1 MLIGHARTDH
11 ARTDHAKT
19 GHAKDKLGR
28 AKENYMTTYDVAII
42 GTGPAG
48 LSAAINLKLH
58 NKEILWLGARNLST
72 KVEKSEKIANY
83 PGMGYITGKD
93 LIGKFEAHA
102 EEMGLE
108 ITEQM
113 VTAIMPMGDIFM
125 LSAGSDVYQTKA
137 ILLATGAAAAKGF
150 DGEEEMLG
158 RGVSYCAT
166 CDGFLY
172 KGKTIAVFCG
182 DERFEHEVDYLAELA
197 DKVYVASAYV
207 GGKYGKNGSGAE
219 GENAGKIELLAKPM
233 KQITGGLKAS
243 GIVLTD
249 GTQIDVDGI
258 FCLRNSIAPTT
269 LLKDLELDGAHIIVD
284 RGMNTNIKGVF
295 AAGDCTGRP
304 YQIAKS
310 VGEGNIAAHTIV
322 EYLADK

>member
-1 MLIGHARTDH
+1 MI
-11 ARTDHAKT
+11 
-19 GHAKDKLGR
+19 
-28 AKENYMTTYDVAII
+28 YDCAII

-58 NKEILWLGARNLST
+58 NKEFIWLGAKNLST

-93 LIGKFEAHA
+93 LIGQFEAHA

-113 VTAIMPMGDIFM
+113 VTAIMPMGDMYM
-125 LSAGSDVYQTKA
+125 LSAGTDVYQTKT
-137 ILLATGAAAAKGF
+137 ILLATGAASAKGF
-150 DGEEEMLG
+150 DGEEELLG

-182 DERFEHEVDYLAELA
+182 DARFEHEIEYLAELA
-197 DKVYVASAYV
+197 DKVYVASAYT
-207 GGKYGKNGSGAE
+207 GGKYGKGAAE
-219 GENAGKIELLAKPM
+219 GGSDKIEMLPKPI
-233 KQITGGLKAS
+233 KKVLGEAKAS
-243 GIVLTD
+243 GIELTD
-249 GTQIDVDGI
+249 GTEVAVDGI
-258 FCLRNSIAPTT
+258 FCLRNAIAPTT
-269 LLKDLELDGAHIIVD
+269 LLKGLELDGAHIIVD
-284 RGMNTNIKGVF
+284 RNMNTNLAGVF

-322 EYLADK
+322 EYLAEK

>member
-1 MLIGHARTDH
+1 
-11 ARTDHAKT
+11 
-19 GHAKDKLGR
+19 
-28 AKENYMTTYDVAII
+28 MTTYDVAII

-207 GGKYGKNGSGAE
+207 GGKYGKIGSGAE

-249 GTQIDVDGI
+249 GTQIEVDGI